1 LGADVLKFDRE
12 QALAKAALDLMS
24 ECGVAP
30 TPNNFE
36 LFYLHVGGENNAVS
50 QVITK
55 TQAEKK
61 PFTPELLDNLRARA
75 HTEGPAI
82 EQVGDGMD
90 TVIAGVLNRLSDAG
104 RDAGEYSSA
113 LSAAT
118 GALGSDRSPADM
130 RKLMN
135 TLLTATRQME
145 KRTKSLEQELQKSS
159 TQVHEL
165 RSTLDNV
172 RKETLIDPLTAIG
185 NRKAF
190 DVALAAAEKQAEGGE
205 PISLLI
211 CDIDHFKKFN
221 DTWGHQTGDQV
232 LRVVAGC
239 LSENIKGR
247 DMAARYGGEE
257 FGLVLRGATLE
268 GAILVAEQI
277 RQSVEGHRLVKK
289 STGDILGTMTISIGV
304 AQFGAHEAAESV
316 IRRADSCLYGA
327 KHNGRNLVIAEN
339 DPRMSQAAVNAA

>member
-1 LGADVLKFDRE
+1 MQKLDRE
-12 QALAKAALDLMS
+12 QALAKAALDQMS
-24 ECGVAP
+24 ACGVAP
-30 TPNNFE
+30 TPDNFE
-36 LFYLHVGGENNAVS
+36 LFYLHASGDSSTIS
-50 QVITK
+50 QIIAK
-55 TQAEKK
+55 TIAEKK
-61 PFTPELLDNLRARA
+61 PFSPQLLQELKMRVHADM
-75 HTEGPAI
+75 PAM
-82 EQVGDGMD
+82 EQVGDSMNA
-90 TVIAGVLNRLSDAG
+90 VITGVLSRLSDAG

-118 GALGSDRSPADM
+118 GALGTDHSPADM
-130 RKLMN
+130 RKLMS
-135 TLLTATRQME
+135 TLVAATRQME

-165 RSTLDNV
+165 KSTLDNV
-172 RKETLIDPLTAIG
+172 RKETMIDPLTRIG

-190 DVALAAAEKQAEGGE
+190 DAAISSAEKQAEGGE

-211 CDIDHFKKFN
+211 CDIDHFKRFN

-232 LRVVAGC
+232 LKVVASC

-247 DMAARYGGEE
+247 DLAARYGGEE

-289 STGDILGTMTISIGV
+289 STGDVLGSMTISIGV
-304 AQFGAHEAAESV
+304 AQFGPHEKAEAV
-316 IRRADSCLYGA
+316 VRRADACLYGA
-327 KHNGRNLVIAEN
+327 KRNGRNLVIAEN
-339 DPRMSQAAVNAA
+339 DPRMAAATAAA

>member
-1 LGADVLKFDRE
+1 LKLNRE
-12 QALAKAALDLMS
+12 QAFARAALDLMNEAS
-24 ECGVAP
+24 VTP
-30 TPNNFE
+30 TPDNFE
-36 LFYLHVGGENNAVS
+36 LFYLYASGEHAGLS
-50 QVITK
+50 QAIGERL
-55 TQAEKK
+55 ADKK
-61 PFTPELLDNLRARA
+61 PFTPKFLQDLRMRVHNLAA
-75 HTEGPAI
+75 V
-82 EQVGDGMD
+82 EQVGDSMNS
-90 TVIAGVLNRLSDAG
+90 VIAGVLSHLSDAG

-118 GALGSDRSPADM
+118 GALGGDRSPADL
-130 RKLMN
+130 RQLMN
-135 TLLTATRQME
+135 TLLAATRQME

-172 RKETLIDPLTAIG
+172 RKETLIDPLTRIG

-190 DVALAAAEKQAEGGE
+190 DAAIVIAEKQAEAGE
-205 PISLLI
+205 AVSLLI

-221 DTWGHQTGDQV
+221 DSWGHQTGDQV

-247 DMAARYGGEE
+247 DTAARYGGEE

-289 STGDILGTMTISIGV
+289 STGDVLGTMTISIGV
-304 AQFGAHEAAESV
+304 AQFGPQEKAEAV
-316 IRRADSCLYGA
+316 VRRADACLYGA
-327 KHNGRNLVIAEN
+327 KRNGRNLVMAEN
-339 DPRMSQAAVNAA
+339 DPRMNQAAVNAA

>member
-1 LGADVLKFDRE
+1 MQKLDRE
-12 QALAKAALDLMS
+12 QALAKAALDQMS
-24 ECGVAP
+24 ECGVVP
-30 TPNNFE
+30 TPDNFE
-36 LFYLHVGGENNAVS
+36 LFYLHASGENPSIS
-50 QVITK
+50 QVIGK
-55 TQAEKK
+55 HIAEKK
-61 PFTPELLDNLRARA
+61 PFPPQLLQELKLRVHANM
-75 HTEGPAI
+75 PAM
-82 EQVGDGMD
+82 EQVGDNMNS
-90 TVIAGVLNRLSDAG
+90 VIASVLSRLSDAG

-118 GALGSDRSPADM
+118 GALGGDHSAADM
-130 RKLMN
+130 RKLMGS
-135 TLLTATRQME
+135 LVAATRQME
-145 KRTKSLEQELQKSS
+145 KRTKSLEQELHKSS

-172 RKETLIDPLTAIG
+172 RKETLIDPLTRIG

-190 DVALAAAEKQAEGGE
+190 DAAINSAEKQAEGGE

-232 LRVVAGC
+232 LKVVAGC

-257 FGLVLRGATLE
+257 FGLVLRGANLE

-277 RQSVEGHRLVKK
+277 RASVEGHRLVKK
-289 STGDILGTMTISIGV
+289 STGEVLGTMTISIGV
-304 AQFGAHEAAESV
+304 AQFGPQEKAEAV
-316 IRRADSCLYGA
+316 VRRADSCLYGA
-327 KHNGRNLVIAEN
+327 KRNGRNLVIAEN
-339 DPRMSQAAVNAA
+339 DPRMAAATAAA

>member
-1 LGADVLKFDRE
+1 MGADVLKFDRE

-36 LFYLHVGGENNAVS
+36 LFYLHAAGENAAVS

-61 PFTPELLDNLRARA
+61 PFTPLLLDALRARA

-90 TVIAGVLNRLSDAG
+90 SVIAGVLNRLSDAG

-130 RKLMN
+130 RQLMN

-165 RSTLDNV
+165 RDTLDSV

-190 DVALAAAEKQAEGGE
+190 DAAISSAEKQAEDGE

-232 LRVVAGC
+232 LKVVAGC

-304 AQFGAHEAAESV
+304 AQFGPHEKADAV
-316 IRRADSCLYGA
+316 VRRADACLYGA

>member
-1 LGADVLKFDRE
+1 MGADVLKFDRE